1 MNFRT
6 KVLLSITST
15 VAIAVWIVAWFA
27 SAAISQSFE
36 ARDRQRVGAL
46 VDLLRTE
53 LAHRGED
60 VARRVEAIANS
71 QALARIAA
79 EPGDYPAFLNDA
91 QALAQD
97 QSLDLLEIVAPD
109 TSIISSA
116 QWPARFG

>member
-6 KVLLSITST
+6 KVLLSTTST

-79 EPGDYPAFLNDA
+79 
-91 QALAQD
+91 ALHLAKILSD
-97 QSLDLLEIVAPD
+97 CPFPNRCYNSLIFIRSRRPLGGTKRSLLKKINV
-109 TSIISSA
+109 
-116 QWPARFG
+116 